1 MTVTEALTTIR
12 YVMDSD
18 GTKTDVMIPLTA
30 WEALLATWRQLIESL
45 EDQEDYAIL
54 QEWLEE
60 RAAGTTNMISL
71 DSLEQELVADG
82 LLPG

>member
-1 MTVTEALTTIR
+1 MTITEALTTIR

-30 WEALLATWRQLIESL
+30 WETLLATWRQLIESL

-54 QEWLEE
+54 QEWLEK
-60 RAAGTTNMISL
+60 RTAGMTNMISL
-71 DSLEQELVADG
+71 DSLEQELVTDG